1 MPEVTAAWHGRVY
14 GRTEAGPVVLDART
28 GEDVE
33 VDPGVAPVAVNE
45 YGAVAMKEGRIR
57 TGKNVPWKPSLHH
70 AIG

>member
-1 MPEVTAAWHGRVY
+1 
-14 GRTEAGPVVLDART
+14 
-28 GEDVE
+28 
-33 VDPGVAPVAVNE
+33 VNE